1 MAMSLGRS
9 VAVLVVTTLMALLM
23 VAGPVASAA
32 DAANITNPYLTAQQ
46 SGSRWAITTKWT
58 PVFHPGEVSAGFI
71 FATSYSLREADDTS
85 ADDIILN
92 SSVEEFKPNSTR
104 VPFQARTNMPGDSLD
119 TEWGAEELYA
129 EIHLRNVTVGGPPV
143 IVRTPR
149 LQISPG

>member
-1 MAMSLGRS
+1 
-9 VAVLVVTTLMALLM
+9 MALLM

-46 SGSRWAITTKWT
+46 SGSRWGITINWT
-58 PVFHPGEVSAGFI
+58 AVFHPGEVSAGFR

-85 ADDIILN
+85 ADDIIIN
-92 SSVEEFKPNSTR
+92 SSVGEFTPNSTR
-104 VPFQARTNMPGDSLD
+104 VRFAPRTNIPGALLD